1 MLIIYMNS
9 LNKRIERIESSL
21 ESDNDLIVKLKR
33 KQAEKKQSLMNDL
46 TGKYLEYLEKQSICE
61 NVEINLIEVLYYT
74 IKYVESNKQSIS
86 RLLEIKVNDENAED
100 IIIYLIQINVPDVN
114 EGFISKGI
122 KFLNSLDMKQD
133 EIVDAIT
140 TKSKKKWF
148 ANKNV
153 IE

>member
-1 MLIIYMNS
+1 MNS

-33 KQAEKKQSLMNDL
+33 KQAEKKQTLMNDL

-148 ANKNV
+148 VNKNV

>member
-1 MLIIYMNS
+1 MNS